1 MDPYSPPAS
10 SSQDPPSPGG
20 GGNAI
25 KGFFLTIAV
34 HGGLLLLLVPICTLG
49 GAVGEAVLMLGI
61 YLLAG
66 FGLIQFLPLIPL
78 ILYYRRRGEP
88 RTVAGIALCS
98 GLMLL
103 LSGGCT
109 AMIFT
114 N

>member
-1 MDPYSPPAS
+1 M
-10 SSQDPPSPGG
+10 
-20 GGNAI
+20 
-25 KGFFLTIAV
+25 
-34 HGGLLLLLVPICTLG
+34 LLLLVPICALGNVGG
-49 GAVGEAVLMLGI
+49 GAVLALGI

-66 FGLIQFLPLIPL
+66 FGLIQFAPLIPL
-78 ILYYRRRGEP
+78 MLYYRRRGEA

-109 AMIFT
+109 AMLFM